1 MPSRRDVLRLAG
13 GSLPFL
19 AGCVAGPPAGDAAS
33 PESATE
39 TSRRTATTPATTAPT
54 TTEPTADV
62 RIREVTVTPSLVA
75 LNSPDS
81 IGTDGDRDDQFVVAG
96 VGSRGR
102 LPFDRAAFELA
113 TEETTYAPTAAR
125 QVTAYGMLW
134 GHGDPYEPETGG
146 FLLFRVPNPLA
157 ADSVALRWPDG
168 ERSLSEDA
176 LRRLRRPPTTFAVR
190 EFAAPASVTTGS
202 EATLTLTV
210 ENVGDADGT
219 FVAGLNRTGPEIA
232 YAPVEAVPLD
242 AAAGESA
249 TWTHSY
255 TPTVPAPDEDLSFDF
270 VMHWRGGDERATVGV
285 EPRG

>member
-1 MPSRRDVLRLAG
+1 MPSRRDVLRLG
-13 GSLPFL
+13 GSALPLFV
-19 AGCVAGPPAGDAAS
+19 GCVGPPAGDAAPS
-33 PESATE
+33 ESTAE
-39 TSRRTATTPATTAPT
+39 TSRSTQTAEPT
-54 TTEPTADV
+54 QTADV
-62 RIREVTVTPSLVA
+62 RLREVTVTPSLVA

-81 IGTDGDRDDQFVVAG
+81 IGTFGDRDRQFVVAG
-96 VGSRGR
+96 VGARGR

-113 TEETTYAPTAAR
+113 TEETTYAPTTAR
-125 QVTAYGMLW
+125 QVTSYGMLW

-146 FLLFRVPNPLA
+146 YLLFRVPNPLD

-202 EATLTLTV
+202 EVTLTLTV

-232 YAPVEAVPLD
+232 YAPVEAVSLD
-242 AAAGESA
+242 AAAGEST

-270 VMHWRGGDERATVGV
+270 VMHWCGGDERATVGV
-285 EPRG
+285 EPRE